1 VRVIGSAFRAYWTAA
16 LLGLAAVVLLV
27 LGAPAKAAL
36 AGAGFA
42 FIGAAVTR
50 GIDLAK
56 ERRAAA
62 AQADADRRRDL
73 DETRR
78 LAYMALA
85 TRASGGRA
93 ELVATLVNALA
104 HHGLAVDP
112 SVAADHILNLGQGES
127 QRWLQSQIDRITA
140 ELGSLTEDVNDSH
153 YRCALAVTAVA
164 GVRIAPGQ
172 RAANCGNHRCTIVAS
187 LVIAALP
194 RASAGRTR
202 RVLRRRRRIHAR
214 TARMSAAV
222 PGHLR
227 LAQDGDRAP

>member
-1 VRVIGSAFRAYWTAA
+1 MRVIGSVFGAYWTAV

-42 FIGAAVTR
+42 FIGAAITR

-56 ERRAAA
+56 EHRAAA

-78 LAYMALA
+78 LAYMALV
-85 TRASGGRA
+85 TRASGGQA

-112 SVAADHILNLGQGES
+112 NVAVKHIENLARGGEHE
-127 QRWLQSQIDRITA
+127 RWLQSQIDRITA
-140 ELGSLTEDVNDSH
+140 ELGSLG
-153 YRCALAVTAVA
+153 
-164 GVRIAPGQ
+164 GVSGAAP
-172 RAANCGNHRCTIVAS
+172 AAR
-187 LVIAALP
+187 ALP
-194 RASAGRTR
+194 HRA
-202 RVLRRRRRIHAR
+202 
-214 TARMSAAV
+214 
-222 PGHLR
+222 
-227 LAQDGDRAP
+227 

>member
-1 VRVIGSAFRAYWTAA
+1 MRVIGSALRAYWTAA

-56 ERRAAA
+56 ERRAAE

-78 LAYMALA
+78 LAYMALV
-85 TRASGGRA
+85 TQASGGRA

-104 HHGLAVDP
+104 HHGLAVDT
-112 SVAADHILNLGQGES
+112 SVAVEHIQNLGRGES
-127 QRWLQSQIDRITA
+127 ERWLQSQIDRITA
-140 ELGSLTEDVNDSH
+140 ELGS
-153 YRCALAVTAVA
+153 
-164 GVRIAPGQ
+164 
-172 RAANCGNHRCTIVAS
+172 
-187 LVIAALP
+187 
-194 RASAGRTR
+194 
-202 RVLRRRRRIHAR
+202 
-214 TARMSAAV
+214 
-222 PGHLR
+222 
-227 LAQDGDRAP
+227 

>member
-1 VRVIGSAFRAYWTAA
+1 VCIVRVIGSALRAYWTAA

-42 FIGAAVTR
+42 FIGAAITR

-62 AQADADRRRDL
+62 AQAGADRQRDL

-78 LAYMALA
+78 LAYMALY
-85 TRASGGRA
+85 TRSSGGRA

-112 SVAADHILNLGQGES
+112 SVAVEHIENLAHGGEHE
-127 QRWLQSQIDRITA
+127 RWLKSQIDRITA
-140 ELGSLTEDVNDSH
+140 ELGSLGG
-153 YRCALAVTAVA
+153 L
-164 GVRIAPGQ
+164 
-172 RAANCGNHRCTIVAS
+172 RAALSPKG
-187 LVIAALP
+187 P
-194 RASAGRTR
+194 RRPD
-202 RVLRRRRRIHAR
+202 LI
-214 TARMSAAV
+214 
-222 PGHLR
+222 P
-227 LAQDGDRAP
+227 